1 MQEQYHNVTVL
12 LLVKELFLQE
22 ANRNPLVTSHSD
34 QILALVSKHMP
45 FDAVALYFLGEK
57 ERSLGAA
64 FAETRNGPAQARVMT
79 KSVLSSA
86 EHGRCP
92 HKY

>member
-1 MQEQYHNVTVL
+1 MFYY
-12 LLVKELFLQE
+12 K
-22 ANRNPLVTSHSD
+22 
-34 QILALVSKHMP
+34 LATYYRPRFYADVSVMP
-45 FDAVALYFLGEK
+45 FDSNL
-57 ERSLGAA
+57 
-64 FAETRNGPAQARVMT
+64 TRKGPAQARVMM

>member
-1 MQEQYHNVTVL
+1 MYDTNDYAYSPIVL
-12 LLVKELFLQE
+12 FFNPERHEL
-22 ANRNPLVTSHSD
+22 AGG
-34 QILALVSKHMP
+34 I
-45 FDAVALYFLGEK
+45 YI
-57 ERSLGAA
+57 
-64 FAETRNGPAQARVMT
+64 TRNGPAQARVMM

>member
-1 MQEQYHNVTVL
+1 MGGGGGGGGHREIN
-12 LLVKELFLQE
+12 
-22 ANRNPLVTSHSD
+22 
-34 QILALVSKHMP
+34 LALRLSAVSAAEITDPARVSGQLVCKSTRTLVH
-45 FDAVALYFLGEK
+45 LYL
-57 ERSLGAA
+57 
-64 FAETRNGPAQARVMT
+64 TRNGPAQARVMM

>member
-1 MQEQYHNVTVL
+1 MFYQ
-12 LLVKELFLQE
+12 
-22 ANRNPLVTSHSD
+22 NPLVTSECINSLKKNGRVLNETD
-34 QILALVSKHMP
+34 ATNATAGLEKGFKLLALKYTLP
-45 FDAVALYFLGEK
+45 CIYY
-57 ERSLGAA
+57 
-64 FAETRNGPAQARVMT
+64 TRNGPAQARVMM